1 VRPNKF
7 ELDRVNLSDQTDSEK
22 SETLSKAE
30 NINFSTVE
38 TKTNKLYIRLR
49 FAVPRKFGNLR
60 LKYCQRNER
69 ILCVKYMCQNSRK
82 ASFRVGK

>member
-30 NINFSTVE
+30 NIYFSTVE
-38 TKTNKLYIRLR
+38 TKTNKLLLGLDLQC
-49 FAVPRKFGNLR
+49 PENLV
-60 LKYCQRNER
+60 
-69 ILCVKYMCQNSRK
+69 I
-82 ASFRVGK
+82 